1 MNEEFIQILDYCST
15 NKLYNFKKTNYM
27 IISSHKKQISNVRI
41 HEIEQKDYIKYL
53 GAYIDKHL
61 KWGQQINHIKSKIS
75 KNTGILNKL
84 RYYVN
89 LQMLKQLYYSLIY
102 PYLNYGIMSWGN
114 TYTTHLSKIRIAQN
128 KCVRNIFFAHKRED
142 ASTYLNLLG
151 MLNVDNVFKLKIAI
165 FTYKILNN
173 LIPSVFANS
182 ISIASTCHSYNT
194 RFAANQNFSRPK
206 ARTNYGKHM
215 HFSFFV
221 IQYLGNDRL
230 TY

>member
-1 MNEEFIQILDYCST
+1 
-15 NKLYNFKKTNYM
+15 M

-53 GAYIDKHL
+53 GVYIDKHL

-114 TYTTHLSKIRIAQN
+114 TYILPIYPK
-128 KCVRNIFFAHKRED
+128 FA
-142 ASTYLNLLG
+142 L
-151 MLNVDNVFKLKIAI
+151 LKINVYETFSLRI
-165 FTYKILNN
+165 KEKMPVPTSIYWEYSTLTMFLN
-173 LIPSVFANS
+173 
-182 ISIASTCHSYNT
+182 
-194 RFAANQNFSRPK
+194 
-206 ARTNYGKHM
+206 
-215 HFSFFV
+215 
-221 IQYLGNDRL
+221 
-230 TY
+230 